1 MLSLTVSIRKRSFY
15 MVRKSKPLS
24 NCRAILLKSVHQSRY
39 FFHKKYIHCT
49 THLECQKLRTQK
61 SIIDS
66 VVLYGHAL
74 SECAYK
80 YIHEFSCRRKI

>member
-39 FFHKKYIHCT
+39 FSTKSTYTVQHIQNVRNYV
-49 THLECQKLRTQK
+49 LRR
-61 SIIDS
+61 
-66 VVLYGHAL
+66 VL
-74 SECAYK
+74 
-80 YIHEFSCRRKI
+80 